1 MSSVAF
7 ASSEQAARAV
17 RRRASPSPGG
27 LGTGLTGD
35 DPPETP
41 KEAAEQFEK
50 VLVRQFVDVMTEDMY
65 SSSLAGGDGKN
76 WMSSQ
81 RDRQRRVMTGM
92 ITDKLT
98 EAGNLQ
104 ISETLMQSWGTDA
117 SAEADAPEADAPEAN
132 APEAN
137 APEADDAAP
146 APASPENSIPE
157 FVDPLPAPADPS
169 TPTDRPQI
177 DHVV

>member
-50 VLVRQFVDVMTEDMY
+50 VLVRQFVDVMTED
-65 SSSLAGGDGKN
+65 SSPPAPGGGGGKTG
-76 WMSSQ
+76 SGSQ
-81 RDRQRRVMTGM
+81 RARRRGFMPGVITARLTG
-92 ITDKLT
+92 
-98 EAGNLQ
+98 AGNPQ
-104 ISETLMQSWGTDA
+104 ISDTPRQSWGRAA
-117 SAEADAPEADAPEAN
+117 SVEAD
-132 APEAN
+132 

>member
-1 MSSVAF
+1 MTSSL
-7 ASSEQAARAV
+7 ASTGSEQAAA
-17 RRRASPSPGG
+17 RRALQRRAAPSPGG
-27 LGTGLTGD
+27 LGTGLTGGD
-35 DPPETP
+35 ANPETP

-65 SSSLAGGDGKN
+65 SSSLAGDGDKN

-81 RDRQRRVMTGM
+81 RDRQRKVMTNM

-98 EAGNLQ
+98 ETGNLQ
-104 ISETLMQSWGTDA
+104 ISETLMQSWGKNA
-117 SAEADAPEADAPEAN
+117 SAEAEDATEED
-132 APEAN
+132 
-137 APEADDAAP
+137 AP
-146 APASPENSIPE
+146 APAPPENSIPE

>member
-1 MSSVAF
+1 MTSSL
-7 ASSEQAARAV
+7 ASTGSEQAAA
-17 RRRASPSPGG
+17 RRALKRRAAPSPGG
-27 LGTGLTGD
+27 LGTGLTGGD

-65 SSSLAGGDGKN
+65 SSSLAGDGDKN

-81 RDRQRRVMTGM
+81 RDRQRKVMTNM

-117 SAEADAPEADAPEAN
+117 SAEAEDATEED
-132 APEAN
+132 
-137 APEADDAAP
+137 AP
-146 APASPENSIPE
+146 APASPETPIPE
-157 FVDPLPAPADPS
+157 FVDPLPAPADPPS
-169 TPTDRPQI
+169 SQDRPQI

>member
-27 LGTGLTGD
+27 LGTGLTGGD
-35 DPPETP
+35 ANPETP

-65 SSSLAGGDGKN
+65 SSSLSGGDGKN

-117 SAEADAPEADAPEAN
+117 SAEADAPEAD
-132 APEAN
+132 
-137 APEADDAAP
+137 DATP

>member
-117 SAEADAPEADAPEAN
+117 SV
-132 APEAN
+132 EAN

>member
-1 MSSVAF
+1 M
-7 ASSEQAARAV
+7 
-17 RRRASPSPGG
+17 
-27 LGTGLTGD
+27 
-35 DPPETP
+35 
-41 KEAAEQFEK
+41 
-50 VLVRQFVDVMTEDMY
+50 LVRQFVDVMTEDMY

-117 SAEADAPEADAPEAN
+117 SVEAD
-132 APEAN
+132 

>member
-35 DPPETP
+35 APPETP

-104 ISETLMQSWGTDA
+104 ISETLMQSWGTNA
-117 SAEADAPEADAPEAN
+117 SAEAD
-132 APEAN
+132 

>member
-27 LGTGLTGD
+27 LGTGLTSD

-104 ISETLMQSWGTDA
+104 ISETLMQSWGTDT
-117 SAEADAPEADAPEAN
+117 SAGADGTEAD
-132 APEAN
+132 

>member
-1 MSSVAF
+1 MPFPMSSVAF

-117 SAEADAPEADAPEAN
+117 SAEADAPEA
-132 APEAN
+132 N

>member
-17 RRRASPSPGG
+17 QRRASPSPGG

-35 DPPETP
+35 APPETP

-117 SAEADAPEADAPEAN
+117 SAEADAPEAD
-132 APEAN
+132 
-137 APEADDAAP
+137 DAAP

>member
-17 RRRASPSPGG
+17 RHRASPSPGG
-27 LGTGLTGD
+27 LGTGLTGGD
-35 DPPETP
+35 ANPETP

-117 SAEADAPEADAPEAN
+117 SAGADGTEADAS
-132 APEAN
+132 
-137 APEADDAAP
+137 EADDAAP

>member
-17 RRRASPSPGG
+17 QRRASSSPDG
-27 LGTGLTGD
+27 LGMGLTGD
-35 DPPETP
+35 DNPETP

-50 VLVRQFVDVMTEDMY
+50 VLVRQFVDVMTEGMY
-65 SSSLAGGDGKN
+65 DASLAGDDGKH

-81 RDRQRRVMTGM
+81 RDRQRRVMTDM

-98 EAGNLQ
+98 EAGDLQ
-104 ISETLMQSWGTDA
+104 ISKTLLRSWGVEG
-117 SAEADAPEADAPEAN
+117 SSEAQQTEPEDE
-132 APEAN
+132 
-137 APEADDAAP
+137 AP
-146 APASPENSIPE
+146 APPSPETSVPDM
-157 FVDPLPAPADPS
+157 VDPLPAPADSPS
-169 TPTDRPQI
+169 SQNRSQI

>member
-1 MSSVAF
+1 
-7 ASSEQAARAV
+7 
-17 RRRASPSPGG
+17 
-27 LGTGLTGD
+27 
-35 DPPETP
+35 
-41 KEAAEQFEK
+41 
-50 VLVRQFVDVMTEDMY
+50 MTEDMY

-117 SAEADAPEADAPEAN
+117 SAEADAPEA
-132 APEAN
+132 N

>member
-117 SAEADAPEADAPEAN
+117 SAEADGM
-132 APEAN
+132 EAN
-137 APEADDAAP
+137 APEADDATP

>member
-27 LGTGLTGD
+27 LGTGLTGGD
-35 DPPETP
+35 ANPETP

-117 SAEADAPEADAPEAN
+117 SAEADAPEA
-132 APEAN
+132 N

-157 FVDPLPAPADPS
+157 FVDPLPAPSDSS

>member
-7 ASSEQAARAV
+7 ASSEQAARTV

-117 SAEADAPEADAPEAN
+117 SAEADGT
-132 APEAN
+132 EAN
-137 APEADDAAP
+137 APEADDATP

>member
-27 LGTGLTGD
+27 LGTGLTGGD
-35 DPPETP
+35 ANPETP

-117 SAEADAPEADAPEAN
+117 SAEADAPEADE
-132 APEAN
+132 E
-137 APEADDAAP
+137 AP

>member
-1 MSSVAF
+1 MTSSPTSAGPEE
-7 ASSEQAARAV
+7 AAARFATQ
-17 RRRASPSPGG
+17 RRASPSPGG
-27 LGTGLTGD
+27 LGTGLIGD
-35 DPPETP
+35 DNPETP

-50 VLVRQFVDVMTEDMY
+50 VLVRQFVDVMTEDMH
-65 SSSLAGGDGKN
+65 SSSLAGDGGKN

-81 RDRQRRVMTGM
+81 RDRQRKVMTNM

-104 ISETLMQSWGTDA
+104 ISETLMQSWGKDA
-117 SAEADAPEADAPEAN
+117 SAEADDTEADNEAP
-132 APEAN
+132 
-137 APEADDAAP
+137 AP
-146 APASPENSIPE
+146 APASPEKAIPE

-169 TPTDRPQI
+169 TSKDRPQI

>member
-117 SAEADAPEADAPEAN
+117 SAEADGT
-132 APEAN
+132 EAN
-137 APEADDAAP
+137 APEADDATP

>member
-17 RRRASPSPGG
+17 QRRASPSPGG
-27 LGTGLTGD
+27 LGTGLMGD
-35 DPPETP
+35 DTPETP

-65 SSSLAGGDGKN
+65 SSSLAGGEGKN
-76 WMSSQ
+76 WMGSQ

-104 ISETLMQSWGTDA
+104 ISETLMQSWGKEA
-117 SAEADAPEADAPEAN
+117 SPEADAPEADE
-132 APEAN
+132 
-137 APEADDAAP
+137 AAP
-146 APASPENSIPE
+146 TPASPEKSIPE

>member
-17 RRRASPSPGG
+17 RRRASPSPSG

-117 SAEADAPEADAPEAN
+117 SAEADAPEA
-132 APEAN
+132 N
-137 APEADDAAP
+137 APEADDATP

>member
-1 MSSVAF
+1 MTSSL
-7 ASSEQAARAV
+7 ASTGSEQDAARRALQ
-17 RRRASPSPGG
+17 RRAAPSPGG
-27 LGTGLTGD
+27 LGTGLTGGD
-35 DPPETP
+35 ANPETP

-65 SSSLAGGDGKN
+65 SSSLAGDGDKN

-81 RDRQRRVMTGM
+81 RDRQRKVMTNM

-98 EAGNLQ
+98 ETGNLQ

-117 SAEADAPEADAPEAN
+117 SAEAEDATQEGATQEDAS
-132 APEAN
+132 
-137 APEADDAAP
+137 AP
-146 APASPENSIPE
+146 AAPENSIPE

>member
-1 MSSVAF
+1 MSSFAF

-35 DPPETP
+35 APPETP

-104 ISETLMQSWGTDA
+104 ISETLMQSWGTNA
-117 SAEADAPEADAPEAN
+117 SAEAD
-132 APEAN
+132 

>member
-117 SAEADAPEADAPEAN
+117 SAEADAPEAD
-132 APEAN
+132 
-137 APEADDAAP
+137 DAAP